1 MTTTLRHGSPEE
13 VGMLPERLDRARE
26 RCAYWVES
34 GDTTAVSVCVAR
46 RGVVVL
52 HEAFGVLGPE
62 PGAGPIDRRSIFPLS
77 SVSKPVMATMVIQ
90 LVEDGRI
97 GLNRPVRDY
106 IPEVKAEHAEEMLVH
121 HLLTHTSGYTW
132 YDEEP
137 MASHAQRKIMEG
149 FTPSACAAN
158 QHPLHAALIEVFLD
172 APLARRPG
180 EIMIY
185 SNHNYE
191 LLSEIVRRVTGRPH
205 WELAQERV
213 FDPLGMNDCFYIV
226 PEAEAARVVGRP
238 LDSVGGAPV
247 SALNQGIASRQMQ
260 ESPYGGGG
268 IFGTPRDIV
277 TLGQMFLN
285 GGVYGDARILSAASV
300 AAMTRDQ
307 IPGIKAL
314 FLGHERERAGWGYG
328 WGIETATKW
337 QQYRGGLR
345 TLGSYD
351 HGGYGGTF
359 TWVDPAT
366 QLVAAYF
373 EVTLRMNEAQT
384 EQYWNADLFQDVI
397 GAAVEE

>member
-1 MTTTLRHGSPEE
+1 MQLRHGTPREA
-13 VGMLPERLDRARE
+13 GMLPERIDRARE
-26 RCAYWVES
+26 RCAHWVEA
-34 GDTTAVSVCVAR
+34 GHTPAISVCVAR
-46 RGVVVL
+46 RGVIVL

-62 PGAGPIDRRSIFPLS
+62 PGAGPIDRRSLFPLS
-77 SVSKPVMATMVIQ
+77 SVSKPVMATMVMQ
-90 LVEDGRI
+90 LVEDGLI
-97 GLNRPVRDY
+97 GLNRPVLDY
-106 IPEVKAEHAEEMLVH
+106 IPEIKAEGAEEMLVH
-121 HLLTHTSGYTW
+121 HLLTHTAGYAW

-137 MASHAQRKIMEG
+137 FVSHVARRLAEG
-149 FTPSACAAN
+149 YQPPVCDAT
-158 QHPLHAALIEVFLD
+158 QHPLHATAIDIFLD
-172 APLARRPG
+172 VPLARRPG

-185 SNHNYE
+185 SNHGYE

-205 WELAQERV
+205 WQIAQERV

-226 PEAEAARVVGRP
+226 PESEAGRVVGRP

-247 SALNQGIASRQMQ
+247 SPLNQGIASRQMQ
-260 ESPYGGGG
+260 ETPYAGGG
-268 IFGTPRDIV
+268 IFGTARDIV

-285 GGVYGDARILSAASV
+285 GGRCGDERILSPASV

-307 IPGIKAL
+307 IPGLKAL
-314 FLGHERERAGWGYG
+314 FVKRKMERAGWGYG
-328 WGIETATKW
+328 WGIETPTKW
-337 QQYRGGLR
+337 KQYRGGLR

-384 EQYWNADLFQDVI
+384 EQYWDADLFQDVI
-397 GAAVEE
+397 SAAVEE